1 MSTIVVTGLE
11 IEARIARRAGLRTL
25 VVGGKPEQRTAAI
38 AEAIESGATGL
49 ISFGIAGGLDPKLIP
64 GTMLLPET
72 VHTDRGETFV
82 ADDKW
87 RRRLQTHIPGAIS
100 GAIYGGEAVVSRV
113 ADKRALFGRTKALAV
128 DLESGLVA
136 RAATA
141 AGIPFVVLR
150 SVADPAHRNLPRAAA
165 LGLNDD
171 GKVAYGAVFGH
182 IVRNL
187 HQFPALLFTAFETRR
202 ALTAMHAIAEPAPGF
217 HAIPVKI

>member
-1 MSTIVVTGLE
+1 MSTIVIAGLE

-25 VVGGKPEQRTAAI
+25 VVGGKPEKRAAGIADAI
-38 AEAIESGATGL
+38 ASGATGL
-49 ISFGIAGGLDPKLIP
+49 ISFGIAGGLDPKLVP
-64 GTMLLPET
+64 GTVLLPET
-72 VHTDRGETFV
+72 VHTDRGEMFV

-87 RRRLQTHIPGAIS
+87 RRRLLTHIPGAVS

-150 SVADPAHRNLPRAAA
+150 SVADPAHRNLPRAAV
-165 LGLNDD
+165 LGLNDE
-171 GKVAYGAVFGH
+171 GRVAYGAVFGQML
-182 IVRNL
+182 RNL

-202 ALTAMHAIAEPAPGF
+202 ALTAMHAIAEPAPDF
-217 HAIPVKI
+217 HAVPVKT